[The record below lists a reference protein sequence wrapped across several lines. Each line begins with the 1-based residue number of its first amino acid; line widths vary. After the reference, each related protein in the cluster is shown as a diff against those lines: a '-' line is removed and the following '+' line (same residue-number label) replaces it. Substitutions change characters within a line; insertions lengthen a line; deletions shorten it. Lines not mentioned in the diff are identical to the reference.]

1 MKGFNGRCGR
11 MTAGILPF
19 VFATGIK
26 KKKEEEISS
35 VYIPQLGFNVKAV
48 KSQLTFYTEAG

>member
-1 MKGFNGRCGR
+1 

-19 VFATGIK
+19 VFAAGIFK
-26 KKKEEEISS
+26 KKEEEEEISS
-35 VYIPQLGFNVKAV
+35 VYILQLGFNAKAV